1 MRKEAQAWALEAY
14 RSALAG
20 VLGAID
26 ARIQWRW
33 DNAHML
39 ALRAQRMAH
48 LLAHAPGRI
57 AARDLRVRFWKAR
70 ERKHTAKAWAQNAV
84 EAQACRLCQLS

>member
-14 RSALAG
+14 RSALEG
-20 VLGAID
+20 VLGFVD
-26 ARIQWRW
+26 RRIEWRW

-39 ALRAQRMAH
+39 ALRARRMAH

-57 AARDLRVRFWKAR
+57 AARKLRVRYWRAW
-70 ERKHTAKAWAQNAV
+70 ERRHAAKAWAMNAV
-84 EAQACRLCQLS
+84 EAQACGLAC

>member
-57 AARDLRVRFWKAR
+57 ALRRLRIRLWLAA
-70 ERKHTAKAWAQNAV
+70 ERRHAAKAWAQNAA
-84 EAQACRLCQLS
+84 EAQACGLVC